1 MEPPT
6 LKKKN
11 TRTQQTDT
19 FEHGTT
25 AKRINGKLKQ
35 ESI

>member
-6 LKKKN
+6 LKKN